1 MGIHES
7 KFTSD
12 KGIMTLKHISFGN
25 WVWMPVNYEKKISG
39 HDDDDEK
46 KDTYIRALPLLEQ
59 GSCNFQTSNLK
70 HDLINIA

>member
-1 MGIHES
+1 
-7 KFTSD
+7 
-12 KGIMTLKHISFGN
+12 MTPKHIKYGN
-25 WVWMPVNYEKKISG
+25 KVWITVNHENNFQRMNMMM
-39 HDDDDEK
+39 K